1 MDIIEQLQRD
11 EGLRLHPY
19 TDTVGKTTIGYGR
32 NLDDKGISSTE
43 AITLLTNDIA
53 DVESILTNRLPWFSN
68 LDPIRQAVLVNM
80 TFNMGFN
87 GLEQFTK
94 MLEAAAQGNWDEAA
108 TEMLDSKWAT
118 QVGDRASRLA
128 QQMKTG
134 EWV

>member
-32 NLDDKGISSTE
+32 NLDDKGISATE
-43 AITLLTNDIA
+43 AQTLLTNDVA
-53 DVESILTNRLPWFSN
+53 DVEAILTNRLPWFSN